1 MNDHQS
7 YLQASKDLHES
18 NPNYGKASEYKKED
32 TMKFK
37 LTIPQ
42 AFYKVREQYGTKSL
56 LDYGTGKGGLIQVLQ
71 ELSLPGSIIC
81 GYDPAV
87 KEFQELP
94 DDKFEVVTS
103 IDVLEHINHKEIDR
117 SLAEIQSLTRGFFFF
132 CIDLFPASKKT
143 QDKRNAHFLIA
154 PSEWWIQKIKQHFD
168 AITCVEVG
176 ELNDGSKYPMHLIG
190 CATNSMKNYN
200 PMCCFLANIKI
211 ANMRWV
217 WTPEVGGVKFIPY
230 RD

>member
-7 YLQASKDLHES
+7 YLQASKDLHEN

-132 CIDLFPASKKT
+132 CIDLLPASKKT

-154 PSEWWIQKIKQHFD
+154 PADWWASKIKQHFK
-168 AITCVEVG
+168 ICSFIEVG
-176 ELNDGSKYPMHLIG
+176 ETQSGDDYPIHLFG
-190 CATNSMKNYN
+190 CGTNSINEFEKMHVFMKN
-200 PMCCFLANIKI
+200 IK
-211 ANMRWV
+211 ACQFRWV
-217 WTPEVGGVKFIPY
+217 WNPLGGVILK
-230 RD
+230 R